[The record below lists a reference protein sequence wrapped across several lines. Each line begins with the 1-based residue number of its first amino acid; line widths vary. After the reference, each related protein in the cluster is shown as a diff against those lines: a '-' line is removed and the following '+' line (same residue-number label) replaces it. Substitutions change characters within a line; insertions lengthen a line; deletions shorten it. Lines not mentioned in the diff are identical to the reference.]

1 MQKRWNILEPAPRDF
16 VAGCRVSETACGRL
30 HDAVLHLL
38 WQRGIRTT
46 DEVSSFLE
54 PAYERDVHD
63 PFLFSQMER
72 AVERIFRAI
81 ENGER
86 ILVFGDY
93 DADGVTSSTIVI
105 TTIREIA
112 ARMGIAS
119 NVTSYIPHR
128 DREGYGLIMAQAE
141 RFASEGYQLIITV
154 DCGISC
160 PNEFAFLK
168 SRGIDAI
175 VVDHHQYGDV
185 LPDAILIHP
194 AIPGETYPFKH
205 LAAAGVA
212 WKLACALA
220 ITARKR
226 GIDLPDGFEKWMLD
240 LVAIATV
247 ADVVPLV
254 GENRTLLSYG
264 LRVLRKT
271 RRPGLL
277 ALLAS
282 AGIPARDVGSRDIG
296 FGIAPRLNAPSRM
309 AHAELSLALLLASS
323 MEEAE
328 PLARDV
334 EQLNRARQQ
343 TTTGMMAEADALI
356 ASRVGDPRVHV
367 IWNAEWSPALV
378 GLVAGRVADRTGRPV
393 VAIGKYGDAWIGS
406 GRSLPAYDITEAVR
420 RAGDGLLTRSGGHVQ
435 ACGFSLAS
443 DEFVHQ
449 FADRLRADA
458 EERLGADAVGP
469 ALDIHAEI
477 GLRDIDWVLVES
489 LERIDPFGQGNP
501 EPVFVSRGLEVGSA
515 SVVGKDGT
523 HLRLFCRS
531 TDGSARPFIGFG
543 FASRAQDAA
552 RGSKIDIAYNVA
564 AEERNGVRDI
574 RCKIVDLRPHAL
586 E

>member
-1 MQKRWNILEPAPRDF
+1 MQKRWNIIEPAPRDF
-16 VAGCRVSETACGRL
+16 VAGCRVSETPCGRL
-30 HDAVLHLL
+30 HDAILHLL
-38 WQRGIRTT
+38 WQRGIRTP
-46 DEVSSFLE
+46 DEISAFLE

-72 AVERIFRAI
+72 AVGRIFRAI

-105 TTIREIA
+105 STIREIA
-112 ARMGIAS
+112 ARMGVTS

-141 RFASEGYQLIITV
+141 RFAGEGHQLIITV

-168 SRGIDAI
+168 SRGIDAV
-175 VVDHHQYGDV
+175 VVDHHQFGDV

-194 AIPGETYPFKH
+194 AIPGETYPFKQ

-220 ITARKR
+220 ITARRR

-254 GENRTLLSYG
+254 GENRTLLAYG

-282 AGIPARDVGSRDIG
+282 AGIPPNDIGSRDIG
-296 FGIAPRLNAPSRM
+296 FAIAPRLNAPSRM
-309 AHAELSLALLLASS
+309 AHAELSLALLLAPSP
-323 MEEAE
+323 EEAE
-328 PLARDV
+328 PLAR
-334 EQLNRARQQ
+334 EIERLNRARQQ
-343 TTTGMMAEADALI
+343 TTVGMMARADGII
-356 ASRVGDPRVHV
+356 AEREGNARIHV
-367 IWNAEWSPALV
+367 LWDAGWSPALV
-378 GLVAGRVADRTGRPV
+378 GLVAGRIADRFGVPV
-393 VAIGKYGDAWIGS
+393 IAIGKHEDAWIGS

-443 DEFVHQ
+443 DEFVQQ

-458 EERLGADAVGP
+458 EEHLGADAVGP
-469 ALDIHAEI
+469 AQDIHAEI
-477 GLRDIDWVLVES
+477 GLGDVDWVLVES

-501 EPVFVSRGLEVGSA
+501 EPIFMSRGLDVASA

-531 TDGSARPFIGFG
+531 ADGSARPFIGFG
-543 FASRAQDAA
+543 FAPRASEAS
-552 RGSKIDIAYNVA
+552 RGSKIDIAYSVA

-574 RCKIVDLRPHAL
+574 RCKIVDLRPHTL